1 MRILIVVRPKSLS
14 FEKIIVHTLIVVQ
27 SLIVVTLY
35 NFLINF
41 IIKLETVFRV
51 MILYLKQVD
60 YELDKKLNDYDILID
75 NEMIWPLA
83 LKFKYKT
90 VLTDTQFLFK
100 AIKCI

>member
-1 MRILIVVRPKSLS
+1 MHP
-14 FEKIIVHTLIVVQ
+14 LIVVQ

-35 NFLINF
+35 NLKKIYF

-60 YELDKKLNDYDILID
+60 YKLDKKLNDYDILID
-75 NEMIWPLA
+75 NEMIWPFV

-100 AIKCI
+100 VIKCN

>member
-1 MRILIVVRPKSLS
+1 
-14 FEKIIVHTLIVVQ
+14 
-27 SLIVVTLY
+27 
-35 NFLINF
+35 
-41 IIKLETVFRV
+41 

-100 AIKCI
+100 AIKCIWINYFNFKSHLKLIIHN